1 MRENRTSLFRNS
13 GVKIA
18 AILLLVQVAA
28 FYLIAGQ
35 DKKLPDATLN
45 LVPHQFQNW
54 RQTGEEGVVEQE
66 VLDLLRADQLLNRV
80 YVNSAGTQS
89 ASLFVAFYKSQRA
102 GVSPHSP
109 KVCLPGSGWMPRD
122 STTLSLTVPGS
133 STPIPVNKYVV
144 TKGEYKSIVLYW
156 YQSFDRAVADEYKA
170 RLYLM
175 ADAVRYRRS
184 DTSVIR
190 VVVAV
195 APGQTEEQAQQQGEE
210 FIRDFYSAVRSNLP
224 S

>member
-1 MRENRTSLFRNS
+1 MREKLPLLLRNS
-13 GVKIA
+13 GVRVA
-18 AILLLVQVAA
+18 AVLILAQVAGY
-28 FYLIAGQ
+28 YLIAGQ
-35 DKKLPDATLN
+35 DKKLPNATLN
-45 LVPHQFQNW
+45 LVPKQLQNW
-54 RQTGEEGVVEQE
+54 KQVGEEGVVEQE
-66 VLDLLRADQLLNRV
+66 VLDLLKADQLLNRI
-80 YVNSAGTQS
+80 YSNNDGTQS

-122 STTLSLTVPGS
+122 SKTLSLTLPGLS
-133 STPIPVNKYVV
+133 EPIPVNRYVV
-144 TKGEYKSIVLYW
+144 TKGEYKSVVLYW

-170 RLYLM
+170 KLYLM

-190 VVVAV
+190 VVIAV
-195 APGQTEEQAQQQGEE
+195 APGQTEDQAQQQGEE
-210 FIRDFYSAVRSNLP
+210 FIREFYPAVRSNLP